1 MRTIIKFDQFSE
13 SKKESSKDDE
23 QDQLSNDV
31 ENVEME
37 IDGVKVNNGDYFI
50 EDVLDVIIPDEKEFG
65 NVEENLNAI
74 GVHSDLTVR
83 QAKRGDIIWVT
94 ALLRK
99 KGTTSFTSP
108 AVQGVL
114 KVRIVDIYYG
124 LQYLNK
130 VINK

>member
-1 MRTIIKFDQFSE
+1 MRTIHKFNQFFE
-13 SKKESSKDDE
+13 SKEPENSKDE
-23 QDQLSNDV
+23 TQETLSDDV
-31 ENVEME
+31 LEVEV
-37 IDGVKVNNGDYFI
+37 DGEEVDMKDYYI

-65 NVEENLNAI
+65 NSVEENLNAI

-83 QAKRGDIIWVT
+83 QAKRGDIIWIT

-99 KGTTSFTSP
+99 KGTSSFTSP